1 MTVTTDTLP
10 DADVTLKVISNA
22 AGRMR
27 VHANGFRV
35 DAVRAVAIEETVGK
49 VTGVHAV
56 HAYPRTASV
65 VIWYSPESCDTAAV
79 LSAIA
84 DAEYIP
90 AELVPARAP
99 HSVDVRNTGVLRNAI
114 GGTAVALF
122 GLCRRVLGRP
132 TDVDILRGTGD
143 GRSCHQGP
151 VAACHSSSG
160 EDSARERR
168 KWLRRVW
175 LTWPLALLASASTM
189 FFGAYPWAGWL
200 AFAAT
205 VPVQFVAGWPILK
218 AAVQQARALNAN
230 MDTLIALGTLTAFIY
245 STYKLFAGGPLFF
258 DTAALIIAFVV
269 LGRYFEARATGKASE
284 AISKL
289 LEMGAKEARLL
300 VDGEER
306 SVPVDQVRVGDL
318 VRVRPGEKIPVDGE
332 VTDGRA
338 AVDESMLTGESV
350 PVEKRVGD
358 HVAGA
363 TVNIDGLLTVRATA
377 VGADTAL
384 AQIVR
389 LVEQAQGG
397 KPPVQRLA
405 DRVSAVFVPVVVGVA
420 AATFVGWTLIAA
432 DPVGGMTAAVAV
444 LIIACPCA
452 LGLATPTAITVGT
465 GRGAEM
471 GILVKGGEVLEASKK
486 IDTVVFDKTGTLTR
500 AQMRLTDV
508 IAGKRRQ
515 PDLVLRIAAAVESGS
530 EHPIGVAIVAGARER
545 ELEIPAA
552 TAFAN
557 LAGHGVRAEIDGRTV
572 LVGRRKLVDEQ
583 GLLLPNH
590 LAASAAELEEQGR
603 TAVFVGRDDQVVGV
617 LAVADTVK
625 GDAADVV
632 RQLHAMGLQ
641 VVMITGDNAR
651 TAAAIAKQVGIDK
664 VLAEVLPQ
672 DKVTEIA
679 RLQDEGQVVAMVG
692 DGVNDAPALVQ
703 ADLGIAIG
711 TGTDVAIEASDITLM
726 SDQLDR
732 VVLAIQLS
740 RQTLRTIYQNLG
752 WAFGYNTA
760 AIPLAAVG
768 MLNPIVA
775 GAAMGFSS
783 VSVVTNSL
791 RLRRFGRDA
800 RQGPAPQTVVIPSVA
815 AIRSGA
821 KPLTR

>member
-1 MTVTTDTLP
+1 MPTDTLS
-10 DADVTLKVISNA
+10 DVDLTLRVVSA
-22 AGRMR
+22 AGGRMR
-27 VHANGFRV
+27 VQTNGFKF
-35 DAVRAVAIEETVGK
+35 DDVRAVAIEDSVA
-49 VTGVHAV
+49 VVPGVHAV
-56 HAYPRTASV
+56 QAYPRTSSI
-65 VIWYSPESCDTAAV
+65 VIWSSLEHCDPELV
-79 LSAIA
+79 LAAIA
-84 DAEYIP
+84 EARHIP
-90 AELVPARAP
+90 AESVPARAP
-99 HSVDVRNTGVLRNAI
+99 HSADGSATGVVQKVI
-114 GGTAVALF
+114 GGLRRLLSRTPAVDHEAA
-122 GLCRRVLGRP
+122 
-132 TDVDILRGTGD
+132 VD
-143 GRSCHQGP
+143 S
-151 VAACHSSSG
+151 ACHSAPVQDG
-160 EDSARERR
+160 GRERR

-175 LTWPLALLASASTM
+175 LAVPLGLLALASTM
-189 FFGAYPWAGWL
+189 LVRAYPWAGWL

-205 VPVQFVAGWPILK
+205 VPVQFLAGWPILT
-218 AAVQQARALNAN
+218 AAAQQTRALTAN

-245 STYKLFAGGPLFF
+245 STYELFAGGPLFF

-306 SVPVDQVRVGDL
+306 LVPVDQVQVGDL

-350 PVEKRVGD
+350 PVEKAVGD
-358 HVAGA
+358 RVAGA
-363 TVNIDGLLTVRATA
+363 TVNTDGLLTVRATA

-397 KPPVQRLA
+397 KAPVQRLV
-405 DRVSAVFVPVVVGVA
+405 DRVSAVFVPAVIGVA
-420 AATFVGWTLIAA
+420 ATTFAGWTLIAA
-432 DPVGGMTAAVAV
+432 NPVAGMTAAVAV

-508 IAGKRRQ
+508 IADKRRQ
-515 PDLVLRIAAAVESGS
+515 PNLVLRLAAAVESGS
-530 EHPIGVAIVAGARER
+530 EHPIGAAIVAAAQEHG
-545 ELEIPAA
+545 LQIPAA
-552 TAFAN
+552 TEFTN
-557 LAGHGVRAEIDGRTV
+557 LAGHGVRAQVDGKPV
-572 LVGRRKLVDEQ
+572 VVGRRKLVDQED
-583 GLLLPNH
+583 LLLPEH
-590 LAASAAELEEQGR
+590 LAAAAQDLEEQGR
-603 TAVFVGRDDQVVGV
+603 TAVFVGRDEKVVGV

-625 GDAADVV
+625 DDAADVV
-632 RQLHAMGLQ
+632 RRLHTMGLQ
-641 VVMITGDNAR
+641 VAMITGDNAR
-651 TAAAIAKQVGIDK
+651 TAAAIADQVGIDR

-672 DKVTEIA
+672 DKVTEIR
-679 RLQDEGQVVAMVG
+679 RLQDEGRIVAMVG

-711 TGTDVAIEASDITLM
+711 TGTDVAIEASDITLI
-726 SDQLDR
+726 SGQLDG
-732 VVLAIQLS
+732 VVRAIQLS
-740 RQTLRTIYQNLG
+740 RQTLRTIHQNLG

-760 AIPLAAVG
+760 AIPLAAMG
-768 MLNPIVA
+768 MLNPVVA
-775 GAAMGFSS
+775 GAAMGLSS

-791 RLRRFGRDA
+791 RLRGFGRD
-800 RQGPAPQTVVIPSVA
+800 S
-815 AIRSGA
+815 
-821 KPLTR
+821 

>member
-1 MTVTTDTLP
+1 MTTDVVP
-10 DADVTLKVISNA
+10 DADVALKVVSDA
-22 AGRMR
+22 SGRMR
-27 VHANGFRV
+27 VHVTGFGV

-49 VTGVHAV
+49 VTGVQAV
-56 HAYPRTASV
+56 QAYPRTASV
-65 VIWYSPESCDTAAV
+65 VIWYSPERRDSAAV

-84 DAEYIP
+84 EAEHIP
-90 AELVPARAP
+90 AQLVSARAP
-99 HSVDVRNTGVLRNAI
+99 RSADIPKTGVVRGIASGIGLAMFGLRRRRQD
-114 GGTAVALF
+114 GTA
-122 GLCRRVLGRP
+122 
-132 TDVDILRGTGD
+132 DVEGCG
-143 GRSCHQGP
+143 GCGSGP
-151 VAACHSSSG
+151 VTASGSSPS
-160 EDSARERR
+160 EQSRRERR

-175 LTWPLALLASASTM
+175 LAFPLGLVALASTM

-200 AFAAT
+200 AFTAT
-205 VPVQFVAGWPILK
+205 VPVQFVAGWPFLK
-218 AAVQQARALNAN
+218 GAAQLARAGSAG

-245 STYKLFAGGPLFF
+245 STYQLFVGGPLFF
-258 DTAALIIAFVV
+258 DTSALIIAFVV
-269 LGRYFEARATGKASE
+269 LGRYFEARAQGKARE

-289 LEMGAKEARLL
+289 LEMGAKEATLL

-306 SVPVDQVRVGDL
+306 RVPIDQVRVGDL

-332 VTDGRA
+332 VIDGRA

-350 PVEKRVGD
+350 PVEKTVGD

-363 TVNIDGLLTVRATA
+363 TVNTDGLLTVRATA

-397 KPPVQRLA
+397 KAPVQRLA
-405 DRVSAVFVPVVVGVA
+405 DRVSAVFVPAVIGVA
-420 AATFVGWTLIAA
+420 IATFVGWTLIAA
-432 DPVGGMTAAVAV
+432 NPIAGMTAAVAV

-452 LGLATPTAITVGT
+452 LGLATPTAIMVGT
-465 GRGAEM
+465 GRGADL
-471 GILVKGGEVLEASKK
+471 GILVKGGDVLEASKK

-500 AQMRLTDV
+500 AQMRVTDV
-508 IAGKRRQ
+508 VPGKRRQ

-530 EHPIGVAIVAGARER
+530 EHPIGAAIVAGARER
-545 ELEIPAA
+545 GLEIPAA

-557 LAGHGVRAEIDGRTV
+557 IAGHGVRAEVDGKPV
-572 LVGRRKLVDEQ
+572 VVGRRKLVDEQ
-583 GLLLPNH
+583 DLQLPDD
-590 LAASAAELEEQGR
+590 LATAAAELEEQGR
-603 TAVFVGRDDQVVGV
+603 TAVFVGRDGDVVGL

-625 GDAADVV
+625 DDAADVV

-641 VVMITGDNAR
+641 VAMITGDNAR
-651 TAAAIAKQVGIDK
+651 TATAIAKQVGIDR

-672 DKVTEIA
+672 DKVTEIR
-679 RLQDEGQVVAMVG
+679 RLQDEGRVVAMVG

-726 SDQLDR
+726 SDRLDG
-732 VVLAIQLS
+732 VVRAIQLS

-760 AIPLAAVG
+760 AIPLAALG
-768 MLNPIVA
+768 LLNPVVA
-775 GAAMGFSS
+775 GAAMGLSS
-783 VSVVTNSL
+783 ISVVTNSL

-800 RQGPAPQTVVIPSVA
+800 TLMATN
-815 AIRSGA
+815 
-821 KPLTR
+821 